1 MTQGLVRLRIQRN
14 PAAEAAFAAKVKR
27 QGARRLAEKLERV
40 GADAVR
46 RTDDIVR
53 AELVNDRIPER
64 RRGGRHLLGSFRYR
78 VLWDGVTFPV
88 TLEMYSL
95 ANPAKV
101 NAMESGADAHA
112 IRAVST
118 RFLTFPRGGRSSF
131 PGLSGDTR
139 LSTTRG
145 PEQIRQAYRG
155 RTKGSAM
162 ARAKEVRHPGSLP
175 HNMMERGLNEAV
187 EAAFAGK
194 VLA

>member
-101 NAMESGADAHA
+101 NAMESGAKAHRIYA
-112 IRAVST
+112 NNAL
-118 RFLTFPRGGRSSF
+118 FLTFPRGDRSSSL
-131 PGLSGDTR
+131 GSLGDTR
-139 LSTTRG
+139 LSTSRG
-145 PEQIRQAYRG
+145 RPQIRQGYRG
-155 RTKGSAM
+155 RATGAAM
-162 ARAKEVRHPGSLP
+162 VAVGMVNHPGNLP
-175 HNMMERGLNEAV
+175 HNMMERGLNGAV